1 MKNLPYKYVAL
12 FYSHLMES
20 IDYSVWGEYLID
32 LIEWEGI
39 KHPSIL
45 ELSSG
50 LGNLSLVLSK
60 RFRKIICSDNSLDM
74 LLNFKNQK
82 TPKICFDMKAIP
94 LKKEFDIVL
103 STFDSINYLL
113 TYKELVKHLMSV
125 KNCLSKK
132 GFYTFDASLE
142 LNSVKYSKLLN
153 RKGEFE
159 NIKYRQRS
167 FYDIEKKIHTN
178 KFEITLPDGKS
189 IQENHRQKIYP
200 IEAFFKAADESGL
213 YVQDCFNC
221 FTFDSVNKKSERA
234 QFILRRND

>member
-20 IDYSVWGEYLID
+20 IDYSVWGEYLAD
-32 LIEWEGI
+32 LIEGEGI

-50 LGNLSLVLSK
+50 LGNLSDILSK
-60 RFRKIICSDNSLDM
+60 KYRKIICSDNSLDM
-74 LLNFKNQK
+74 LLNFKNRK
-82 TPKICFDMKAIP
+82 LPLICFDMREIP
-94 LKKEFDIVL
+94 IRRKFDVVL

-113 TYKELVKHLMSV
+113 TYKDIVKHLKSV
-125 KNCLSKK
+125 KNSLTKN

-142 LNSVKYSKLLN
+142 LNSTKYAKLLN

-159 NIKYRQRS
+159 GVQYRQRS
-167 FYDIEKKIHTN
+167 FYDIIKKIHTN
-178 KFEITLPDGKS
+178 KFEITLPDGKK
-189 IQENHRQKIYP
+189 IQETHRQKIYP
-200 IEAFFKAADESGL
+200 IETFFKAAEESGL

-221 FTFDSVNKKSERA
+221 FTFDNVNVKSERA
-234 QFILRRND
+234 QFILRRID